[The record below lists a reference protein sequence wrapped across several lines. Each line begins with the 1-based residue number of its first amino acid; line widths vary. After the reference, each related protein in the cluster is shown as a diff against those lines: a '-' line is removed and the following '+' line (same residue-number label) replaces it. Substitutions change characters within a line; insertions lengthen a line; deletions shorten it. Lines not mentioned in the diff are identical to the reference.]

1 MSFMPCKNICNIF
14 YICFL
19 KTINNVKI
27 IKILLYFIN
36 NKFTF
41 IARFFNFL
49 KKEAIMKKFYISN
62 FYVTTSCNAITI
74 NIDIKETSTYRIE
87 VVDLKTNFIQTVVPE
102 IRV

>member
-1 MSFMPCKNICNIF
+1 
-14 YICFL
+14 
-19 KTINNVKI
+19 
-27 IKILLYFIN
+27 
-36 NKFTF
+36 
-41 IARFFNFL
+41 
-49 KKEAIMKKFYISN
+49 MKKFYISN